1 MLDFFQTLI
10 TYIESLWS
18 FLTGFFEYTV
28 LLTKTVIGSVEIPL
42 LLSPYVPTFLW
53 VSMSVIIALSVIKII
68 LGRASL

>member
-28 LLTKTVIGSVEIPL
+28 LLTKTVSGSVEIPL